1 MITKTDIHEI
11 MKKACL
17 IRRHILEMTLAAKSG
32 HPGGSLSMT
41 DIVSTLYFYWLNI
54 DPENPAWEERDYF
67 VLAKGH
73 ASPALYSA
81 MAERG
86 FFPTSYLKTLRQIGT
101 GLQGH
106 PDKRRL
112 PGIEMSTGSLG
123 QGLSVMVG
131 MSLALKLDK
140 KPNRVFGV
148 LGDGEC
154 QEGQVW
160 ESAMSAAHYNC
171 SNITIFIDKN
181 DLQIDGTTDEIMG
194 IDPVDKKFESF
205 GWNVLSIDGHNILEI
220 VTALEKADKELK
232 RPTVI
237 IANTVKGKGVSFMEH
252 QLCFHGAPCTDA
264 EFVIAEEEL
273 RNALGELTCQI

>member
-1 MITKTDIHEI
+1 MTKTEVHNI
-11 MKKACL
+11 MKYSCL
-17 IRRHILEMTLAAKSG
+17 IRRHILEMTLIAKSG

-41 DIVSTLYFYWLNI
+41 DIISTLYFYWLKI
-54 DPENPAWEERDYF
+54 DPKKPLWEERDYF

-86 FFPTSYLKTLRQIGT
+86 FFPVSYLKTLRQLGT

-123 QGLSVMVG
+123 QGLSIMVG
-131 MSLALKLDK
+131 ISMGLKLDK

-160 ESAMSAAHYNC
+160 EAAMSAAHYNC
-171 SNITIFIDKN
+171 SNLTIFIDKN
-181 DLQIDGTTDEIMG
+181 NLQIDGTTDEIMS
-194 IDPVDKKFESF
+194 IDPIGKKFESF
-205 GWNVLSIDGHNILEI
+205 GWNVLTIDGHNILEI
-220 VTALEKADKELK
+220 VSALEKAENETKK
-232 RPTVI
+232 PTVI
-237 IANTVKGKGVSFMEH
+237 VANTVKGKGVSFMEH
-252 QLCFHGAPCTDA
+252 QLCFHGSPCTDE
-264 EFVIAEEEL
+264 EFCIAEKEL
-273 RNALGELTCQI
+273 KNALGEITCQI

>member
-1 MITKTDIHEI
+1 MITKTELHEV
-11 MKKACL
+11 MHKACL

-41 DIVSTLYFYWLNI
+41 DIISTLYFYWMDI
-54 DPENPAWEERDYF
+54 DSTNPTWAERDYF

-73 ASPALYSA
+73 ASPALYAA
-81 MAERG
+81 MAEKG
-86 FFPTSYLKTLRQIGT
+86 FFPTKYLRSLRQIGT

-131 MSLALKLDK
+131 MCLGLNLEK
-140 KPNRVFGV
+140 KKNRVYGV

-160 ESAMSAAHYNC
+160 EAVMSAAHYNC
-171 SNITIFIDKN
+171 SNLTIFIDKN
-181 DLQIDGTTDEIMG
+181 KLQIDGTTDEIMG
-194 IDPVDKKFESF
+194 IDPLDKKFESY
-205 GWNVLSIDGHNILEI
+205 GWNVQTIDGHNILEI
-220 VTALEKADKELK
+220 VTALEQADKETSK
-232 RPTVI
+232 PSVI
-237 IANTVKGKGVSFMEH
+237 IANTVKGKGISFMEH
-252 QLCFHGAPCTDA
+252 QLCFHGSPCT
-264 EFVIAEEEL
+264 EEELVIAEDEIKL
-273 RNALGELTCQI
+273 ALGELTCPI